1 MSKVLIVDDE
11 KIYCDQLSLILSH
24 EEHQVRTA
32 PSVEKG
38 IRLGHEFRPDIIVV
52 DWRLADGG
60 NGMEVARALASVI
73 PAPPTIL
80 ITGCL
85 LDEIPQEVRESA
97 FRVLEKPFSLD
108 EVVAAVRDAT
118 SNPV

>member
-24 EEHQVRTA
+24 ERYQVHAA
-32 PSVEKG
+32 PNVEKG
-38 IRLGHEFRPDIIVV
+38 IRLGREFRPDILVV
-52 DWRLADGG
+52 DWRLADEG

-73 PAPPTIL
+73 PALPTIL

-97 FRVLEKPFSLD
+97 FRVLEKPFSID
-108 EVVAAVRDAT
+108 EVVTAVRDAT
-118 SNPV
+118 RSLV